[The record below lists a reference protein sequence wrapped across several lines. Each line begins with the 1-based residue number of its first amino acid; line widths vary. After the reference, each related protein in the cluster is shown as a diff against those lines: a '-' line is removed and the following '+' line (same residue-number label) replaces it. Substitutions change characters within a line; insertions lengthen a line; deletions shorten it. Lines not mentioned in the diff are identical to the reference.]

1 MSRLPSGRGKLE
13 TTRCRHLDLGL
24 HGDVQGER
32 FVRRSWRRSCRS
44 SSPATSLIV
53 SDDGSTD
60 ATLEILSSLA
70 DARVR
75 VLKDGGFRDP
85 VRNFE
90 RALEHA
96 RAEVVVLCDQDDV
109 CSTTS
114 WRSSASSSRRR
125 PRRRTCRARR
135 GDRRRARAAARASVQ
150 RRLKAGPGLLRN
162 PWTNRYP
169 GCCMAFSADLLD
181 AALPIPRRM
190 PMHDMWLGQLCE
202 RIGRTDFVPR
212 VTMLYRRHDESLTGF
227 EIEFRPLVQIGRRTV
242 LALALASRTIAYR
255 RGRLPRSP
263 RRLAATSRHP

>member
-1 MSRLPSGRGKLE
+1 MAATSISVCLA
-13 TTRCRHLDLGL
+13 TFN
-24 HGDVQGER
+24 GER
-32 FVRRSWRRSCRS
+32 FVRRQLETIL
-44 SSPATSLIV
+44 PQLLPGDELIV

-60 ATLEILSSLA
+60 ATVEILSSLV

-96 RAEVVVLCDQDDV
+96 LGDVVVLCDQDDV
-109 CSTTS
+109 WLDDKLAVVRELFAAPTTTPYLVVLDATIVDE
-114 WRSSASSSRRR
+114 REQ
-125 PRRRTCRARR
+125 PLEP
-135 GDRRRARAAARASVQ
+135 SVQ
-150 RRLKAGPGLLRN
+150 RRLKAGPGLLKN
-162 PWTNRYP
+162 LWTNRYL

-227 EIEFRPLVQIGRRTV
+227 EIEFRPLVQIGRRIV

-263 RRLAATSRHP
+263 RRLAATSRHPS